1 MIKNN
6 RIPLRFY
13 CILYMIIISGF
24 AISQDSVSVK
34 LESFVTNVEAFNR
47 LYPQEK
53 VYLHFDNTG
62 YYVGERIWFKA
73 YLLTSDTHQYS
84 NYSRILYVELLS
96 QEGQVLET
104 QRLRIEDGSCHGSL
118 ELKPDY
124 YAGYYEVRAYT
135 RYMLNFG
142 NIAHPYEKE
151 KAAFFFRP
159 EFADRFHQ
167 ESGTAFSR
175 VFPVYNSPP
184 APGEYY
190 VKVMR
195 KRSRVTGMDP
205 FNEKRRPE
213 LTVQFYPEGG
223 TLVEGLP
230 TRVAFEA
237 LLEDGRHVN
246 INGQV
251 YNADGKVMTNFR
263 TRHRGKGDFYL
274 TPYRKRSEQQNIEVQ
289 YKGYTYRFDLPEVLR
304 EGYVL
309 NVNYPYEDALYVK
322 VLKSPSL
329 PMEHLG
335 LCISCRGKPQVF
347 RSFVPDSIG
356 EYTLKV
362 SPEDLP
368 TGVNQVTLFN
378 ALGKVYSERL
388 VFINHHEYKAYRI
401 EVEGLENTYEPY
413 EEIELD
419 FKVTRKDEAKA
430 KAKDETQTE
439 TLSNEQS
446 FSQNT
451 QTGLSDTIPG
461 AHPLVQSFSLAIRD
475 QANEDLTYGME
486 DVRTNLL
493 LSSDV
498 HGFIYD
504 PGYYFT
510 QENKRRHDE
519 LDLLLLVQGWRRYNW
534 EEMSGAVEFKPQYKV
549 EKNQT
554 LEGTVYSSLFK
565 KEVQVGKPMDLTLY
579 IGNIQLH
586 GVDTTDADGRFR
598 FALRNYIGTG
608 TFFLKVK
615 EATSN
620 TSWLQKTLDFDQVN
634 DKSDFFINYPGYEE
648 EEEGGHWQKYFIH
661 LDRVYSPY
669 PKLYSFYEQQV
680 PEYDNRELLKDAP
693 ELARSLE
700 ATDSSFDLPEATV
713 SGRKILRAMDY
724 NQPAIVLDPFEEYNL
739 QTDIGMGWG
748 KISKYTV
755 GILASVRLGM
765 RGKYLQLIDRK
776 RLYEIM
782 EIETG
787 KICDMSLI
795 DTFNTPDNKPRE
807 NPFKPSP
814 YNKPDSLLY
823 PDIDT
828 KINAEDY
835 FYPGYTLKEISDVV
849 ASKIP
854 DSLRYKKH
862 INIEHVK
869 QISIYTDKDSR
880 EPYGYDK
887 IHKSYTSDFIIN
899 YESYQDNTYIPVYK
913 GRRVNILGY
922 SPECEFYHPDYSG
935 GVLPEQSDYRR
946 TLYWNPDVRIDSTG
960 RSHITFFNNSTCRTI
975 RISAESVSSDGQPV
989 MYEVKD

>member
-1 MIKNN
+1 MIKINC
-6 RIPLRFY
+6 IPLRYYF
-13 CILYMIIISGF
+13 ISYMIIISGF

-62 YYVGERIWFKA
+62 YYVGERIWYKA
-73 YLLTSDTHQYS
+73 YVLTSSTHSYS

-104 QRLRIEDGSCHGSL
+104 QRLRIKDGTCHGFL

-159 EFADRFHQ
+159 EFADRFHL

-184 APGEYY
+184 DSGAYN

-195 KRSRVTGMDP
+195 KRSRVTGMDE
-205 FNEKRRPE
+205 FKEKRRPE
-213 LTVQFYPEGG
+213 LSVDFYPEGG

-230 TRVAFEA
+230 ARVAFEA
-237 LLEDGRHVN
+237 RLEDGRHVN
-246 INGQV
+246 ISGKV
-251 YNADGKVMTNFR
+251 YNADGKVLTDFK

-274 TPYRKRSEQQNIEVQ
+274 TPYRKRSEEQNVKVQ
-289 YKGYTYRFDLPEVLR
+289 YKGYTYRFDLPEVLV

-322 VLKSPSL
+322 VHKSPGL
-329 PMEHLG
+329 PTEHLG
-335 LCISCRGKPQVF
+335 LCISCRGKPRVF
-347 RSFVPDSIG
+347 RSFVPDSKG

-362 SPEDLP
+362 LPEDLP

-378 ALGKVYSERL
+378 ASGKVYSERL
-388 VFINHHEYKAYRI
+388 VFVNHLEYEAYCI
-401 EVEGLENTYEPY
+401 EVEGLKNTYEPY

-419 FKVTRKDEAKA
+419 FKVTRNDE
-430 KAKDETQTE
+430 DETE
-439 TLSNEQS
+439 SL
-446 FSQNT
+446 
-451 QTGLSDTIPG
+451 
-461 AHPLVQSFSLAIRD
+461 PLEQSFSLAIRD
-475 QANEDLTYGME
+475 QENEDLTYGME

-510 QENKRRHDE
+510 KENKRRHDE

-554 LEGTVYSSLFK
+554 LEGTVYSPLFK
-565 KEVQVGKPMDLTLY
+565 KEVQVGKPMDLTLF

-586 GVDTTDADGRFR
+586 GVDTTDANGRFR
-598 FALRNYIGTG
+598 FALRDYIGTG

-615 EATSN
+615 ETTSKK
-620 TSWLQKTLDFDQVN
+620 SWLQKTLDFDRVN
-634 DKSDFFINYPGYEE
+634 DKSDFFINYAGYKE

-669 PKLYSFYEQQV
+669 PKLYSFYEQHV
-680 PEYDNRELLKDAP
+680 PEYDMRELLRDAP

-700 ATDSSFDLPEATV
+700 AVDYSLDLPEAMV
-713 SGRKILRAMDY
+713 SGRKVLRAMDY

-787 KICDMSLI
+787 KICDMGLI

-854 DSLRYKKH
+854 DSLGYKKH

-869 QISIYTDKDSR
+869 QISIYSDKHSR
-880 EPYGYDK
+880 EPYGNDK

-899 YESYQDNTYIPVYK
+899 YESFLDKTYIPVYK

-935 GVLPEQSDYRR
+935 GILPEQSDYRR
-946 TLYWNPDVRIDSTG
+946 TLYWNPDVRTDSLG
-960 RSHITFFNNSTCRTI
+960 RSHIKFFNNSTCRTI
-975 RISAESVSSDGQPV
+975 RISAESVSRDGQPI
-989 MYEVKD
+989 MYEGN